1 MRYHLTAVST
11 AIIKKSADNKW
22 RGVVRREPF
31 PTLLGECKLVQPL
44 WRPVWRFLKKLK
56 LELLY
61 DPASPL
67 LGIFV
72 EKTIIQ
78 KDTCTLVFTEALF
91 TTAKI

>member
-1 MRYHLTAVST
+1 M
-11 AIIKKSADNKW
+11 
-22 RGVVRREPF
+22 
-31 PTLLGECKLVQPL
+31 VQPL

-56 LELLY
+56 LGLLY

-67 LGIFV
+67 LGIFA

-78 KDTCTLVFTEALF
+78 KDTCPPVFTEALF